1 MALSILISS
10 WSAILIFALLVRS
23 KYRWTPP
30 PLRAFAVFAIAGVLS
45 TLPAIAVNSFLGES
59 TALWFL
65 SDDPLKS
72 GLGFMIGAGF
82 GEELWKM
89 LAGISVLI
97 LIFQPRVLYACIAAA
112 ALTVAIAAWHQLG
125 WRPDLGTPLLLLPV
139 IALLAAAFVLVRP
152 SINDADCVLGFVTV
166 GLAFAVVE
174 NLYSYSDLPIQ
185 HLIVRGLMAVPLHG
199 AMGLVQGVAVC
210 SARRRKAAWPL
221 FFGYCFAVS
230 CHTGWDLAAS
240 LPNHLQEWVLVPICV
255 IMIVTCARVWRR
267 VPEVTVDDLS
277 YQHAA

>member
-23 KYRWTPP
+23 KYRWTRPP
-30 PLRAFAVFAIAGVLS
+30 YQTFIVFAAAGVLS
-45 TLPAIAVNSFLGES
+45 TLPAIAVNSFLGEN

-65 SDDPLKS
+65 SPDPLKS

-82 GEELWKM
+82 GEELCKM
-89 LAGISVLI
+89 LSGIAVLI
-97 LIFQPRVLYACIAAA
+97 LIFQPRALYASVT
-112 ALTVAIAAWHQLG
+112 ALVTLLALAAWHYLG
-125 WRPDLGTPLLLLPV
+125 WEPSIDSPLALLPI
-139 IALLAAAFVLVRP
+139 IAMIAFVSVLVRP
-152 SINDADCVLGFVTV
+152 TLSDADCVLGFVIV

-174 NLYSYSDLPIQ
+174 NLYSYSDLPVH
-185 HLIVRGLMAVPLHG
+185 HLLVRGLMAVPLHA
-199 AMGLVQGVAVC
+199 AMGMVQGVAVR

-221 FFGYCFAVS
+221 FFGYLFAVA

-240 LPNHLQEWVLVPICV
+240 LPGQLQEWVLVPGCV
-255 IMIVTCARVWRR
+255 LMILVCVRVWKL
-267 VPEVTVDDLS
+267 VPEVEVDDLA